1 MSNRLPDTPTV
12 TLSATTLLFRGPF
25 VPPPER
31 VTSESE
37 RDRREDEDMA
47 GNRESVR
54 YVDSTGVWGLFFLL
68 AYIGAAI
75 FFVSRAEGFWPVV
88 LGLLQAAVW
97 PVYLVFHALDA
108 IVA

>member
-37 RDRREDEDMA
+37 RDRREDGFFDAEDVA
-47 GNRESVR
+47 VLLVWLCGEAVTRESV
-54 YVDSTGVWGLFFLL
+54 W
-68 AYIGAAI
+68 
-75 FFVSRAEGFWPVV
+75 
-88 LGLLQAAVW
+88 
-97 PVYLVFHALDA
+97 
-108 IVA
+108 